1 MSVISRKNQVTLPV
15 AALREAGL
23 EPGDEVLVHVLG
35 PGRLALVRAT
45 DLVAEFA
52 GIFNETV
59 YPDGYLEQ
67 LRREW
72 P

>member
-23 EPGDEVLVHVLG
+23 HPGDHVRVRVLG
-35 PGRLALVRAT
+35 PGKLELVREP
-45 DLVAEFA
+45 DLVTEFA
-52 GIFNETV
+52 GIFDETV
-59 YPDGYLEQ
+59 YLDGYLDQ

-72 P
+72 L